1 MVRTKTIAA
10 ENIKSRK
17 EIQNSGVYFHFSLKF
32 VSNFI
37 LILWM
42 NVQITAA
49 ICKYT
54 MSLAI
59 TKLGVGGVVSSIV
72 GM

>member
-1 MVRTKTIAA
+1 MVKVMTIAA
-10 ENIKSRK
+10 DNTKRK
-17 EIQNSGVYFHFSLKF
+17 KAIQYSGVSFHLSLKF
-32 VSNFI
+32 FSNFI
-37 LILWM
+37 RILWM
-42 NVQITAA
+42 KVQMTAA
-49 ICKYT
+49 IFKYT